1 MKTEKEITKERLEG
15 NTYLYEDRGK
25 KFSMLFINTYVALA
39 QTHLCKN
46 SSQVDMI
53 LSYLCLYN
61 REEISTQLTGGPE
74 KTRLGS
80 LSFRRHYAY
89 QAQPS

>member
-1 MKTEKEITKERLEG
+1 MKTEKEITKEILEG

-46 SSQVDMI
+46 SGQVDMI

-80 LSFRRHYAY
+80 LSLLRYYAY